1 MSDAH
6 KLRNRAIAARQQ
18 REAEDAATRSASRAG
33 YSVTDAVGLP
43 ETQLPSALTNLL
55 PTSVPGAPWR
65 TQCRVVTWM
74 HPVAAAAV
82 EAFPPPI
89 RPSGVALVAWALVRY
104 EQTPVGPY
112 DEVAA
117 TLIPDG
123 GDGYGHIPFIAV
135 DSYPSIVGGR
145 ANWLL
150 PKSLARFVWSEDSL
164 NANVTADA
172 PAKPG
177 WSLTVNAT
185 PSGPGTPITMPSN
198 VRQVSAGGAVRC
210 FTGTMAGSAQSASV
224 NIEAVAEGPLATL
237 LVSGRYDGTVLTD
250 CKFDVG
256 GLDPA

>member
-6 KLRNRAIAARQQ
+6 KLRNAAIAARAK
-18 REAEDAATRSASRAG
+18 REAEEAAGGAIAVYG
-33 YSVTDAVGLP
+33 VTDALGLP
-43 ETQLPSALTNLL
+43 EANLPTPLVELL
-55 PTSVPGAPWR
+55 PKSVPPAPWK
-65 TQCRVVTWM
+65 TLCDTVTWV
-74 HPVAAAAV
+74 HPATPAALEAV
-82 EAFPPPI
+82 PAPI
-89 RPSGVALVAWALVRY
+89 RPTGNALVAWALVRY

-112 DEVAA
+112 SEIAA

-164 NANVTADA
+164 AVNVTADA

-177 WSLTVNAT
+177 WSIIVTIA
-185 PSGPGTPITMPSN
+185 PSGPATQMEIPN
-198 VRQVSAGGAVRC
+198 RVQQVSTSGQVRRFEGSLVGAMYPATITVD
-210 FTGTMAGSAQSASV
+210 G
-224 NIEAVAEGPLATL
+224 VAEGPLAAL
-237 LVSGRYDGTVLTD
+237 LGSGVFQGSVITG

-256 GLDPA
+256 GLNPV